1 MDDDLLDGNDATGIA
16 DAIRAGDVSARE
28 VVAHAIARIEER
40 NPAINAVTEQRID
53 AALAEVADGPPP
65 GALGGVPF
73 VVKDLGADVAGM
85 RSTGGSRLQADVV
98 ATADSA
104 VVARYRAAGVVVV
117 GMTNAPEWGRNAST
131 EPVLHGPTRNPY
143 RLSHSA
149 GGSSGGSAAAVAAG
163 MVPVAHGNDGGG
175 SIRIPA
181 SACGL
186 VGLKP
191 TRARTPNAPRRTAF
205 AYPVAVNHVLARSV
219 RDSALLLD
227 VATGPVSG
235 DPYVTPPPARP
246 YVEEVG
252 APPGRCRV
260 ALSTAMPNGTASHD
274 ACASAATGTAKLLAS
289 LGHDVEEAT
298 PPYPVD
304 ALRLVMTTV
313 MAVPM
318 ATEIDQRLAELGREL
333 RDDDLEPF
341 TRVLYDVALGTSG
354 RDVVRGLQALE
365 DAGHALGPFFERYD
379 VLVTPTMPVP
389 VPRLGVLD
397 TTDVDAMYRNAAPY
411 ASLTS
416 FCNATGQPAIS
427 LPAGLD
433 GDGLPVGVQLAAAY
447 GREDLLIR
455 LAAQLEAA
463 RPWPT
468 APVWPPRDSRQR
480 AGW

>member
-1 MDDDLLDGNDATGIA
+1 MDDLFDGDDATGIA
-16 DAIRAGDVSARE
+16 AAIRAGDVSARE
-28 VVAHAIARIEER
+28 VVEAAVARIEAR
-40 NPAINAVTEQRID
+40 NPVINAVTEQRIE

-65 GALGGVPF
+65 GVLGGVPF
-73 VVKDLGADVAGM
+73 AVKDLGADVAGM

-98 ATADSA
+98 AREDSA
-104 VVARYRAAGVVVV
+104 VVARYRAAGLVVV
-117 GMTNAPEWGRNAST
+117 GTTNAPEWGRNAST

-149 GGSSGGSAAAVAAG
+149 GGSSGGSAAAVASG

-227 VATGPVSG
+227 IGTGPAIG

-252 APPGRCRV
+252 APTGKRRV
-260 ALSTAMPNGTASHD
+260 ALSTVMPNGTPAHE
-274 ACASAATGTAKLLAS
+274 ACAAAATETAELLES
-289 LGHDVEEAT
+289 LGHEVEEAT

-318 ATEIDQRLAELGREL
+318 AAEIDARLAQLGREL
-333 RDDDLEPF
+333 REDDIEPF
-341 TRVLYDVALGTSG
+341 TRVLYDVACATSG
-354 RDVVRGLQALE
+354 REVVRGLQALE

-379 VLVTPTMPVP
+379 LLVTPTMPVP

-397 TTDVDAMYRNAAPY
+397 TTDIDAMYRNAAPY

-416 FCNATGQPAIS
+416 FCNATGQPAVS
-427 LPAGLD
+427 LPAGVD
-433 GDGLPVGVQLAAAY
+433 ADGLPLGVQLAAAY
-447 GREDLLIR
+447 GREDLLLR
-455 LAAQLEAA
+455 VAAQVEQA

-468 APVWPPRDSRQR
+468 APVWPPL
-480 AGW
+480 G